1 MDEHNPWHSLMY
13 NVGVRV
19 AVIGVLAILA
29 LFLAA
34 ETVSTAQHMG
44 RSGNPATDTIT
55 VQGEGQATLPPDVA
69 RVSFTVENTA
79 MTVADAQAATTR
91 QANTALD
98 FVKEQGAA
106 DKDVRTLSYN
116 ISPQYSYPPPCFSDF
131 CPART
136 PKV

>member
-55 VQGEGQATLPPDVA
+55 VQGEGRATVPPNALRTPRISNCAV
-69 RVSFTVENTA
+69 TA
-79 MTVADAQAATTR
+79 STIETGRA
-91 QANTALD
+91 
-98 FVKEQGAA
+98 GAA
-106 DKDVRTLSYN
+106 
-116 ISPQYSYPPPCFSDF
+116 P
-131 CPART
+131 
-136 PKV
+136 